1 MIVHFRTT
9 LFAGIAA
16 VLSVTSVSGQ
26 LAKIPLD
33 HSVYDTWN
41 RISARAI
48 SNDGRWVLYRLT
60 PGMGDSQLNVRNVQS
75 GQSFEIHRGTSAR
88 FTHDS
93 RFVVFEIEP
102 QDSIVKSLRLEK
114 TKPADLPEDSLAYL
128 PKDSLGILNL
138 ASGEI
143 TGVARVKSFALPE
156 EAGGWAAYL
165 HEKPPEEAA
174 DSSEGGA

>member
-1 MIVHFRTT
+1 MIVRFRTT
-9 LFAGIAA
+9 LFAAIAA
-16 VLSVTSVSGQ
+16 ALSVTSVSGQ
-26 LAKIPLD
+26 LAKPPLD
-33 HSVYDTWN
+33 HSVYDSWN

-60 PGMGDSQLNVRNVQS
+60 PGLGDSQLHVRNVQS

-88 FTHDS
+88 FSHDS

-114 TKPADLPEDSLAYL
+114 TKPADLP
-128 PKDSLGILNL
+128 KDSLGILNL

-143 TGVARVKSFALPE
+143 TRVARVK
-156 EAGGWAAYL
+156 
-165 HEKPPEEAA
+165 
-174 DSSEGGA
+174 